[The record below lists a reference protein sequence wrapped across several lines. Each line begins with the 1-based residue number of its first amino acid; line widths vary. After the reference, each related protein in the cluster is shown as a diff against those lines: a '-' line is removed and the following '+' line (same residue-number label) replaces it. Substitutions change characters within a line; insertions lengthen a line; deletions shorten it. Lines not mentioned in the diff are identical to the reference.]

1 MSECIRRNLPLL
13 KLLIKAPLRQRKAIL
28 CAASDDLVTAISE
41 IALNTLKGKI
51 ALTPHQVRVLKK
63 KRTLIKTLS
72 NKRVPLRRKKYLV
85 KQSGGFLGPLLGFAV
100 PLITSLL
107 TNK

>member
-1 MSECIRRNLPLL
+1 MSERIRRNLPLL
-13 KLLIKAPLRQRKAIL
+13 KLLIKTPICQRKAIL
-28 CAASDDLVTAISE
+28 CAASDDLITALSE
-41 IALNTLKGKI
+41 IALNTLKVNI
-51 ALTPHQVRVLKK
+51 ALTPQQVRVLKK
-63 KRTLIKTLS
+63 KHRLIKSLS
-72 NKRVPLRRKKYLV
+72 NKRVPLRRKKHLV